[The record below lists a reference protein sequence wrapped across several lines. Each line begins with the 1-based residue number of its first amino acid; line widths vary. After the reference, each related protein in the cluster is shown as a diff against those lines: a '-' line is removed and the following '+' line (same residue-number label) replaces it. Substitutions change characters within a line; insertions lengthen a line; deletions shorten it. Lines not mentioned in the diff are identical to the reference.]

1 MIYRVGLTGGL
12 GSGKSTVGKRLRQ
25 HGIPVLDADQIVRE
39 LYRTGAP
46 GAAAVVAAFGPE
58 FLDRAGSV
66 DRARLAAR
74 VFSDPS
80 AIARLNACIHPL
92 VLRAQDE
99 WFQSLEAQGERLGVV
114 EATLLVETGGR
125 RRYHFL
131 IVLSAPAE
139 ERLRRALRREPRSD
153 PTELKRRI
161 EAQLPDAERE
171 RVADVVLRSDG
182 EKAALLERVDKLAE
196 RLRAY
201 ADAYSQGGGES
212 LF

>member
-1 MIYRVGLTGGL
+1 MIYRVGLTGGI

-25 HGIPVLDADQIVRE
+25 LGIPVLDADQIVRE
-39 LYRTGAP
+39 LYRGGGP
-46 GAAAVVAAFGPE
+46 GAAAVLAEFGAE
-58 FLDRAGSV
+58 FLDRTGSV

-74 VFSDPS
+74 VFGDPA
-80 AIARLNACIHPL
+80 AIARLNARVHPL
-92 VLRAQDE
+92 VLRAQEE
-99 WFQSLEAQGERLGVV
+99 WFLSLEAQGEKLGVV

-139 ERLRRALRREPRSD
+139 ERLRRALHREPRSD
-153 PTELKRRI
+153 PAELRRRI
-161 EAQLPDAERE
+161 DAQLPDSERE
-171 RVADVVLRSDG
+171 KVADVVLRSDG
-182 EKAALLERVDKLAE
+182 EKSVLLAKVDELAE

-201 ADAYSQGGGES
+201 AEAHARGGVDS